1 SELLSGNESIG
12 VTGSGQDTQTIAKM
26 MSILERE
33 INSAADHGEVVLWPI
48 DDAPADIIL
57 PADVAS
63 ETILKAKAKMADYFC
78 LTVEMMTL
86 CVDGRKFVR
95 QTRNRL
101 RRHGIAFAAAE
112 DCTNSRPTVRGKATA
127 WNRVA

>member
-1 SELLSGNESIG
+1 
-12 VTGSGQDTQTIAKM
+12 
-26 MSILERE
+26 
-33 INSAADHGEVVLWPI
+33 
-48 DDAPADIIL
+48 DIIL

-127 WNRVA
+127 WNRVAQRQCAKDRSDSALLVDVVANKDAIE

>member
-1 SELLSGNESIG
+1 
-12 VTGSGQDTQTIAKM
+12 
-26 MSILERE
+26 MSMLKGE

-48 DDAPADIIL
+48 DDSPADIIL

-63 ETILKAKAKMADYFC
+63 EAILKAKSKVTDHFC
-78 LTVEMMTL
+78 LSVEMMTL
-86 CVDGRKFVR
+86 CVDGREFIW

-112 DCTNSRPTVRGKATA
+112 DRTNSRPTVRGTA
-127 WNRVA
+127 